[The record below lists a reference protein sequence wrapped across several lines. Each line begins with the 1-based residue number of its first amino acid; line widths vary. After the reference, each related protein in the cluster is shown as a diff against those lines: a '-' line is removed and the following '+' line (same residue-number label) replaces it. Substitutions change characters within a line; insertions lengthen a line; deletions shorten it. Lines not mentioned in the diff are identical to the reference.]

1 MRILGAI
8 VEPTTDLLAIGV
20 ADLLHRRGI
29 RAKPVGDDGPRSA
42 IFLHD
47 TLEKLQRRGLIPLRG
62 DHRFQNLAFMI
73 DGAPE
78 IAELA
83 VDLYK
88 RLIQMPPPLKI
99 AAHVRDPLLSDLG
112 GKHRAKP
119 VPPKPDRLMADVDPA
134 LGQEILDVAQRQRV
148 FHVHHHDQTDYF
160 WRAVEIPERV
170 AHAPKLPQPE
180 TAQEIGLTEPFV
192 VLGDR
197 PVLLGTALLA
207 YTFGLRHAV
216 DADHIAAIDNVTRKL
231 MQQGQRPVGVG
242 FFFALG
248 HSAVIV
254 FLSVGVAFA
263 ASALTPR
270 FDSMKAVGGVISTS
284 ASALFLFAIA
294 VVNILVLISVYRTFQ
309 AVKRGE
315 PFAEDD
321 FDILLNKRGLLSRIF
336 RPLFRLV
343 TKSWH
348 MLAIGFLFGLGFDTA
363 TEVALFGISSAQAA
377 NGMTFSSIMV
387 FPALFTAG
395 MTLVDTTDGVLMLG
409 AYGWA
414 FMKPIRKLY
423 YNMTITAVS
432 VIVALVIG
440 GLETLN
446 LIGDQLGL
454 TDGGGFWRSE

>member
-1 MRILGAI
+1 MPGI
-8 VEPTTDLLAIGV
+8 VSSLLNKGG
-20 ADLLHRRGI
+20 ADLRG
-29 RAKPVGDDGPRSA
+29 RLTA
-42 IFLHD
+42 IYAV
-47 TLEKLQRRGLIPLRG
+47 LIGGNILIWLWALVALRG
-62 DHRFQNLAFMI
+62 Q
-73 DGAPE
+73 
-78 IAELA
+78 
-83 VDLYK
+83 
-88 RLIQMPPPLKI
+88 
-99 AAHVRDPLLSDLG
+99 
-112 GKHRAKP
+112 
-119 VPPKPDRLMADVDPA
+119 
-134 LGQEILDVAQRQRV
+134 
-148 FHVHHHDQTDYF
+148 
-160 WRAVEIPERV
+160 
-170 AHAPKLPQPE
+170 
-180 TAQEIGLTEPFV
+180 
-192 VLGDR
+192 
-197 PVLLGTALLA
+197 PVLIGTALLA

-242 FFFALG
+242 FFFSLG
-248 HSAVIV
+248 HSAVV
-254 FLSVGVAFA
+254 VLLSISVAFA
-263 ASALTPR
+263 ASALTSR

-294 VVNILVLISVYRTFQ
+294 FLNILVLISVYRTFQ

-321 FDILLNKRGLLSRIF
+321 VDILLNKRGFLSRIF

-343 TKSWH
+343 VRSWH

-377 NGMTFSSIMV
+377 NGMSFSSIMV

-432 VIVALVIG
+432 VIAAVVVG

-454 TDGGGFWRSE
+454 AESGGFWGAVGAINNNFGVLGYVIIGIFALSWLGSVVFYKFMGYDELEIDVASP